1 MANIIHIV
9 NGDAIVPILEK
20 SGIGGK
26 IVVWRE
32 MLCEGPLD
40 QEVASDEFWKMRYQF
55 FEENFGVS
63 KLAYFDK
70 TIKELLKV
78 EDPPVDAE
86 LVLWFEFDLFC
97 QINLM
102 ALCAYLLQDYRKDI
116 LYSLVCTGK
125 VKGKD
130 KMQSLTDFSAEDFP
144 KLYEK
149 KLKITRD
156 NFLFAEKCWKVFVK
170 NNPNE
175 LGKFNFN
182 KKSKFQ
188 YFQLAINQHL
198 KRFPAKNGLN
208 QIQHKIL
215 EIVNSG
221 AFTKSEIVQ
230 KILIWQQSETVYGF
244 GDLQYFWYLDKLNCY
259 CDIIEEKYYLNSLG
273 KEIIG

>member
-9 NGDAIVPILEK
+9 NGDAIVPIIEK

-40 QEVASDEFWKMRYQF
+40 EEVASDEFWKKRYQF

-63 KLAYFDK
+63 KLEYFDK

-144 KLYEK
+144 KLYDK

-156 NFLFAEKCWKVFVK
+156 NFLFSEKCWKVFVK
-170 NNPNE
+170 NNAEE
-175 LGKFNFN
+175 LSKFNFN

-198 KRFPAKNGLN
+198 KRFPAENGLN
-208 QIQHKIL
+208 QIQQKIL
-215 EIVNSG
+215 EIINTNT
-221 AFTKSEIVQ
+221 FTNSEIVQ
-230 KILIWQQSETVYGF
+230 KMLIWQQSETVYGF

-259 CDIIEEKYYLNSLG
+259 LDIKEEKYYLNSLG